1 MQTIALMGL
10 RGSGKS
16 TVGPAVAA
24 GLGMPFRDLDPLV
37 LAWNRLDT
45 VREVV
50 DAQGWPAFRALE
62 LGALDRVLK
71 ESACVLALGGGTPTH
86 TPSRELLEI
95 YQSSAS
101 LRIIYLRAQP
111 DTLASRLTPSDDR
124 PSLTGMDAV
133 QEVAD
138 VFQERDPLYAKLAD
152 SIVECDGLSI
162 DDQVEAVLSVAK
174 P

>member
-1 MQTIALMGL
+1 VE
-10 RGSGKS
+10 RSE
-16 TVGPAVAA
+16 
-24 GLGMPFRDLDPLV
+24 F
-37 LAWNRLDT
+37 
-45 VREVV
+45 
-50 DAQGWPAFRALE
+50 
-62 LGALDRVLK
+62 DRVLK

-86 TPSRELLEI
+86 TPSRELLQV
-95 YQSSAS
+95 YQASAS

-111 DTLASRLTPSDDR
+111 ETLASRLTPSDDR
-124 PSLTGMDAV
+124 PSLTGLDTV

-138 VFQERDPLYAKLAD
+138 VFRERDPLYAKLAD